1 MSEPKW
7 NIVIG
12 RSDGVDTIAVQLG
25 DDFSHHMT
33 PDEARGLAREL
44 VAMADDVDPD
54 GMESL

>member
-1 MSEPKW
+1 MSEPNW

-12 RSDGVDTIAVQLG
+12 RRDGVDTIAVQLG
-25 DDFSHHMT
+25 EDFSHHFT

-44 VAMADDVDPD
+44 AAMADDVDPD